1 MLIEF
6 RVANFRSI
14 REEQVL
20 SLVASRADKDL
31 SESLIKA
38 DYPGMANTDYLRG
51 AALYG
56 HNASGK
62 TNLLLAFEF
71 LADLVKNSAVGLMP
85 GEATGAEPFKLD
97 DSSSAEPCRFEVS
110 FIASGVRYLF
120 GAAVT
125 SERVVEE
132 FLVSYPK
139 GLPQKWYRRTYDPNT
154 RAYAWD
160 KPSSFFRADE
170 SLRPKVREN
179 SLFLSVGPQFNDSQL
194 TPVFQ
199 WFNNHVRFLKLSCDS
214 ALHPLYTAKRLSS
227 GKGTRGIMNLLRSAD
242 IAIIEAVVSERD
254 VDLIGLREQLP
265 PKVFADLT
273 NDANKKISL
282 EVALSH
288 QAGDHPPVQLNFA
301 KEESAGTRRYFALA
315 GPWMDILENGV
326 LVFIDEIETSLH
338 PLLVKELVRLIQD
351 PAANPKGAQ
360 IIFTTHSPTL
370 LDTNLLRRDQ
380 IWFTEKTEEGTTRL
394 YPLTDYQPRKGEAI
408 SKGYLAG
415 RYGGVPFIPEGLKI

>member
-1 MLIEF
+1 M
-6 RVANFRSI
+6 
-14 REEQVL
+14 
-20 SLVASRADKDL
+20 
-31 SESLIKA
+31 
-38 DYPGMANTDYLRG
+38 
-51 AALYG
+51 
-56 HNASGK
+56 
-62 TNLLLAFEF
+62 
-71 LADLVKNSAVGLMP
+71 
-85 GEATGAEPFKLD
+85 
-97 DSSSAEPCRFEVS
+97 
-110 FIASGVRYLF
+110 
-120 GAAVT
+120 
-125 SERVVEE
+125 
-132 FLVSYPK
+132 
-139 GLPQKWYRRTYDPNT
+139 
-154 RAYAWD
+154 
-160 KPSSFFRADE
+160 
-170 SLRPKVREN
+170 
-179 SLFLSVGPQFNDSQL
+179 
-194 TPVFQ
+194 
-199 WFNNHVRFLKLSCDS
+199 
-214 ALHPLYTAKRLSS
+214 
-227 GKGTRGIMNLLRSAD
+227 
-242 IAIIEAVVSERD
+242 
-254 VDLIGLREQLP
+254 
-265 PKVFADLT
+265 
-273 NDANKKISL
+273 